1 MAVAASTLVRDI
13 LFFIKDDIST
23 NVTDP
28 ISSTRGSSSSF
39 VMTSFPQRA
48 VEYPLIV
55 IKMTNAEV
63 FRAGMQTTNMD
74 YIINIEVRV
83 WARNQKEK
91 DELYNDILERLRTI
105 QFTASTGS
113 IANNLHDFNVLSS
126 VEVDEEGTGKPKSRI
141 MEVQYKFFN

>member
-91 DELYNDILERLRTI
+91 PHWTRLTRSSKNPSCLTAWNDAT
-105 QFTASTGS
+105 
-113 IANNLHDFNVLSS
+113 VLLMM
-126 VEVDEEGTGKPKSRI
+126 VESLSPPKAR
-141 MEVQYKFFN
+141 EYRAK